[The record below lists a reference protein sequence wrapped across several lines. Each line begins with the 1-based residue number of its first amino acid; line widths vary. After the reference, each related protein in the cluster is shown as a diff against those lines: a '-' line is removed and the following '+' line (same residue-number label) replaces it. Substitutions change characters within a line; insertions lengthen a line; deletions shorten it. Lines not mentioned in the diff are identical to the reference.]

1 MMLVTN
7 KQTEEKETTP
17 NTLMD
22 GPEQE
27 ETPVNIEA
35 EKLPMMTENLGDSTA
50 IHRAKKRP
58 VLRWVVILLLIGLA
72 GAGYAYRTRLL
83 RLIAKDTTAQTAEK
97 KVQYWVDPMH
107 PAYKSDKPGKAPDC
121 GMDLVPVYAEET
133 TVVKANLPAGAF
145 QISPEKQQLIGVQYG
160 EVRYQPVSK
169 TLRTVGRLTYDET
182 KIAHVHS
189 KNEGWIEKV
198 YVDFTG
204 KYVKRG
210 QPLISLYSPEL
221 LQTQQEFL
229 LARRGRDEL
238 STSPFREAV
247 NASESLYQAA
257 RKRLEL
263 WDITEAQLSELEKSG
278 KPGKALTIYAPTDG
292 FVLVRNA
299 FTKQRVTPDTELY
312 TIADLSTIW
321 VIADIYEYEASEIKV
336 GQPAVVTLA
345 YFSSRAYKGKVT
357 YISPQLDNTTRTLK
371 VRIELANSGFA
382 LKPDMFANVEL
393 GISYGKR
400 LVVPQEAIMDS
411 GAEQIVFVAQDD
423 GYFEPRKVQL
433 GAKVDNEFIVLGGLK
448 AGERLVTSANFL
460 VDSESKLKSAA
471 GGMSMPGMSHGG
483 GQGGENKTP
492 LPNAPPTGKPVLTP
506 KQEDHSQHQP
516 GVKPIPPPPSKPED
530 HSQHQ
535 LKKPQ
540 E

>member
-1 MMLVTN
+1 MTVAVKPPEESKATLNGHENLPQAEAQSQIAEAPKEAREVVPE
-7 KQTEEKETTP
+7 TEEPGFK
-17 NTLMD
+17 N
-22 GPEQE
+22 
-27 ETPVNIEA
+27 TPVI
-35 EKLPMMTENLGDSTA
+35 P
-50 IHRAKKRP
+50 KKRP
-58 VLRWVVILLLIGLA
+58 LKRVAALLLIAGLA
-72 GAGYAYRTRLL
+72 VFVYLQRERLL
-83 RLIAKDTTAQTAEK
+83 KLMPAKTTGQK
-97 KVQYWVDPMH
+97 
-107 PAYKSDKPGKAPDC
+107 
-121 GMDLVPVYAEET
+121 ET
-133 TVVKANLPAGAF
+133 TVVKANLPEGAF
-145 QISPEKQQLIGVQYG
+145 QINAEKQQLIGVQYG

-182 KIAHVHS
+182 KIAHVHT

-257 RKRLEL
+257 RQRLEL
-263 WDITEAQLSELEKSG
+263 WDITEAQISELEKSG
-278 KPGKALTIYAPTDG
+278 KPDKALTIYAPKDG
-292 FVLVRNA
+292 FVLARNA
-299 FTKQRVTPDTELY
+299 FIKQRVTPDTELY

-336 GQPAVVTLA
+336 GQSAVVTLA
-345 YFSSRAYKGKVT
+345 YFSGRSYKGKVT

-371 VRIELANSGFA
+371 VRIELANPGFA

-400 LVVPQEAIMDS
+400 LIVPQEAVMDS

-448 AGERLVTSANFL
+448 AGERIVTSANFL
-460 VDSESKLKSAA
+460 IDSESKLKSAT
-471 GGMSMPGMSHGG
+471 GGMSMPGMNHGG
-483 GQGGENKTP
+483 GQGSEKK
-492 LPNAPPTGKPVLTP
+492 APATNPPATGKPALP
-506 KQEDHSQHQP
+506 SKQEDHSL
-516 GVKPIPPPPSKPED
+516 
-530 HSQHQ
+530 HQ

>member
-1 MMLVTN
+1 MAAIMLVTDE
-7 KQTEEKETTP
+7 QSEEKEII
-17 NTLMD
+17 LMD

-27 ETPVNIEA
+27 ETHVDVEA
-35 EKLPMMTENLGDSTA
+35 EKLPMMTEKSGHITA
-50 IHRAKKRP
+50 IPPAKKQP
-58 VLRWVVILLLIGLA
+58 IIRWVVIFLIIGLA

-83 RLIAKDTTAQTAEK
+83 KLISKDTTAQTAER

-121 GMDLVPVYAEET
+121 GMDLVPVYAEENT
-133 TVVKANLPAGAF
+133 AVKLNLPEGTI

-247 NASESLYQAA
+247 NASASLYQAA

-263 WDITEAQLSELEKSG
+263 WDISEEQINDLEKSG
-278 KPGKALTIYAPTDG
+278 KPDKALTIYAPKDG
-292 FVLVRNA
+292 FVLARNS
-299 FTKQRVTPDTELY
+299 FIKQRVTPDTELY
-312 TIADLSTIW
+312 TLADLSTIW

-336 GQPAVVTLA
+336 GQSAVVTLA
-345 YFSSRAYKGKVT
+345 YFSGRTYKGKVT

-371 VRIELANSGFA
+371 VRIELANPGFA

-400 LVVPQEAIMDS
+400 LVVPQEAVMDS
-411 GAEQIVFVAQDD
+411 GAEQIVFVAMEG

-433 GAKVDNEFIVLGGLK
+433 GAKVDNEFIVLSGLV
-448 AGERLVTSANFL
+448 AGERIVTSATFL

-471 GGMSMPGMSHGG
+471 GGMSMPGMSHGS
-483 GQGGENKTP
+483 ENKTP
-492 LPNAPPTGKPVLTP
+492 ATNAPPTGKPALPP
-506 KQEDHSQHQP
+506 KQEDEASLVEFAWEPKATSRLSCQIRLTDALDFLP
-516 GVKPIPPPPSKPED
+516 GR
-530 HSQHQ
+530 
-535 LKKPQ
+535 L
-540 E
+540 